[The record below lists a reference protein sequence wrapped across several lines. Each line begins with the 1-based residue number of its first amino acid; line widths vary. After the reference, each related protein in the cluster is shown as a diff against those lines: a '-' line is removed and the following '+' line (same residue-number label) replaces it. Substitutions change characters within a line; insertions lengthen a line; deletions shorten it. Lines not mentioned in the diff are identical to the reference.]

1 METVLSLLA
10 IIVVLFAATG
20 LIAMIAILVTLM
32 IIKDGGYLTLGYE
45 EGDEDEIINTNN
57 NEEKN

>member
-45 EGDEDEIINTNN
+45 EGDEDEIINDNN
-57 NEEKN
+57 NEE

>member
-20 LIAMIAILVTLM
+20 LIAMIAILVTLS
-32 IIKDGGYLTLGYE
+32 IIKDGGCLTLGYE
-45 EGDEDEIINTNN
+45 EDDEDEIINTNN
-57 NEEKN
+57 NEE

>member
-1 METVLSLLA
+1 METVLAILSTLL
-10 IIVVLFAATG
+10 VLLAATG

-45 EGDEDEIINTNN
+45 ENDDEIINGND
-57 NEEKN
+57 NEEEM